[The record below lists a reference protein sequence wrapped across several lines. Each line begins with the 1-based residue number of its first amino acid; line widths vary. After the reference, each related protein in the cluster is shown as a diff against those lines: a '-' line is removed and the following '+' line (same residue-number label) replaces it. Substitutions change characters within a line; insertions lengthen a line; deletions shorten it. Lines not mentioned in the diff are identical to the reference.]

1 MKIGIIGR
9 TNVGKSTLFKALTLE
24 EVGIEDRPFT
34 TIEPNKGVG
43 YVTVECP
50 EKYFDVKCNPHNAPC
65 IDGTRFVPINIIDV
79 AGLVEG
85 ASEGKGLGNK
95 FLNDIMEA
103 DAIIEVIDISG
114 NTDSSGNKTKD
125 FDPAIDIEM
134 VDNEIKKWIA
144 SIISRS
150 RYVGK
155 EDISDIIFKNVSG
168 INIKYSTVKEVVK
181 ELNVKEINEDT
192 ALKMASLMLKKD
204 KPMLILCNKMDSI
217 EDLEER
223 LKKLR
228 ERFNYD
234 FMACSSAAELTI
246 REAEKSGF
254 IRFKDNKI
262 EKLKEL
268 NGDQEKAIN
277 IIDRIIKKYGGTGV
291 KEALNRLAFELK
303 GYKVVFP
310 VEDEKK
316 LTDGFGRIL
325 PDAYLVEK
333 GATPKGVA
341 AMIHSDI
348 AKNYKGAIDCKT
360 GLKVK
365 NDSPVKN
372 EQVLKI
378 IV

>member
-34 TIEPNKGVG
+34 TIKPNKGVG

-333 GATPKGVA
+333 DATPKGVA

-372 EQVLKI
+372 GQVLKI
-378 IV
+378 MV

>member
-24 EVGIEDRPFT
+24 EVEIEDRPFT

-50 EKYFDVKCNPHNAPC
+50 EKYFNVKCNPHNAPC
-65 IDGTRFVPINIIDV
+65 IDGIRFVPINIIDV

-95 FLNDIMEA
+95 FLSDIMEA

-114 NTDSSGNKTKD
+114 NTDSNGNKTKD

-144 SIISRS
+144 SIILRS

-155 EDISDIIFKNVSG
+155 DDIADIIFKNVSG

-181 ELNVKEINEDT
+181 ELNIKEINEDT
-192 ALKMASLMLKKD
+192 AFNMASLMMEKD
-204 KPMLILCNKMDSI
+204 KPILILCNKMDSV

-223 LKKLR
+223 IKKLK
-228 ERFNYD
+228 ERFHYD
-234 FMACSSAAELTI
+234 FMACSAAAELTI
-246 REAEKSGF
+246 KEAEKSGF

-262 EKLKEL
+262 ERLKEL
-268 NGDQEKAIN
+268 SNDQEKAIN
-277 IIDRIIKKYGGTGV
+277 IIEKIIKKYGGTGV
-291 KEALNRLAFELK
+291 REALNHLVFELK

-316 LTDGFGRIL
+316 LTDSIGRIL

-333 GATPKGVA
+333 DATPKDVA

-360 GLKVK
+360 NLKVK
-365 NDSPVKN
+365 NDAPVKN
-372 EQVLKI
+372 GQVLKI
-378 IV
+378 LI

>member
-150 RYVGK
+150 RYIGK

-372 EQVLKI
+372 GQVLKI
-378 IV
+378 MV

>member
-24 EVGIEDRPFT
+24 EVEIEDRPFT

-43 YVTVECP
+43 YVTIECP
-50 EKYFDVKCNPHNAPC
+50 EKYFNVKCNPHNAPC
-65 IDGTRFVPINIIDV
+65 TDGTRFVSINIIDV

-95 FLNDIMEA
+95 FLSDIMEA

-114 NTDSSGNKTKD
+114 NTDSNGNKTKD
-125 FDPAIDIEM
+125 FDPALDIEM
-134 VDNEIKKWIA
+134 VDSEIKKWIA

-192 ALKMASLMLKKD
+192 ALKMASLMMKKD
-204 KPMLILCNKMDSI
+204 KPMLILCNKMDSV
-217 EDLEER
+217 EDLDNR
-223 LKKLR
+223 IKKLK
-228 ERFNYD
+228 ERFDYD
-234 FMACSSAAELTI
+234 FMACSAAAELTI
-246 REAEKSGF
+246 KEAEKGGF

-262 EKLKEL
+262 ERLKEL
-268 NGDQEKAIN
+268 SSDQEKAIN

-291 KEALNRLAFELK
+291 REALNRLVFELK

-333 GATPKGVA
+333 DATPKDVA

-372 EQVLKI
+372 GQVLKI
-378 IV
+378 LV

>member
-24 EVGIEDRPFT
+24 EVEIEDRPFT

-43 YVTVECP
+43 YVTIDCP
-50 EKYFDVKCNPHNAPC
+50 EKYFNVKCTPHNAPC
-65 IDGTRFVPINIIDV
+65 ADGTRFVPINIIDV

-95 FLNDIMEA
+95 FLSEIMEA

-144 SIISRS
+144 SIILRS

-155 EDISDIIFKNVSG
+155 EDIADIIFKNVSG

-181 ELNVKEINEDT
+181 ELGIKEINDET
-192 ALKMASLMLKKD
+192 AVKMASLMMKKD
-204 KPMLILCNKMDSI
+204 KPLLVLCNKMDSVQ
-217 EDLEER
+217 DLDER
-223 LKKLR
+223 LRKLR
-228 ERFNYD
+228 EKFDYE
-234 FMACSSAAELTI
+234 FMACSAAAELTI
-246 REAEKSGF
+246 KEAEKNGF
-254 IRFKDNKI
+254 IRFKDG
-262 EKLKEL
+262 KLERIKEL
-268 NGDQEKAIN
+268 SGEQENAIK
-277 IIDRIIKKYGGTGV
+277 IIDNIIKKYGSTGV
-291 KEALNRLAFELK
+291 REALNHLVFELK

-310 VEDEKK
+310 VEDEKR
-316 LTDGFGRIL
+316 LTDGFGRVL

-333 GATPKGVA
+333 DTNPKGVA
-341 AMIHSDI
+341 AKIHSDV
-348 AKNYKGAIDCKT
+348 AKNYKGAVDCKT

-372 EQVLKI
+372 GQVLKI
-378 IV
+378 LV

>member
-24 EVGIEDRPFT
+24 EVEIEDRPFT

-43 YVTVECP
+43 YVNVICP
-50 EKYFDVKCNPHNAPC
+50 EKDFNVKCTPHNAPC
-65 IDGTRFVPINIIDV
+65 IDGIRFVPINIIDV

-95 FLNDIMEA
+95 FLNDIMQA

-125 FDPAIDIEM
+125 FDPAIDVEM
-134 VDNEIKKWIA
+134 VDNEIKRWIA

-150 RYVGK
+150 RYLGK
-155 EDISDIIFKNVSG
+155 EDISDVIFKNVSG

-181 ELNVKEINEDT
+181 ELAIKEINDET
-192 ALKMASLMLKKD
+192 SIKMASLMMKKD
-204 KPMLILCNKMDSI
+204 KPMLILCNKMDAVPDLDKRI
-217 EDLEER
+217 EK
-223 LKKLR
+223 LKEKFDY
-228 ERFNYD
+228 E
-234 FMACSSAAELTI
+234 FMACSAAAELTI
-246 REAEKSGF
+246 KEAEKNGF
-254 IRFKDNKI
+254 VHFKDG
-262 EKLKEL
+262 KLERTKEL
-268 NGDQEKAIN
+268 SGEQEKAIN
-277 IIDRIIKKYGGTGV
+277 IIDNIIKKYGSTGV
-291 KEALNRLAFELK
+291 KEALNHLVFELK

-316 LTDGFGRIL
+316 LTDGFGRVL
-325 PDAYLVEK
+325 PDAYLVERD
-333 GATPKGVA
+333 ATPRDVA
-341 AMIHSDI
+341 AMIHTDV

-360 GLKVK
+360 GLKIK

-372 EQVLKI
+372 NQVIKI
-378 IV
+378 LV

>member
-24 EVGIEDRPFT
+24 EVEIEDRPFT

-43 YVTVECP
+43 YVTIECP
-50 EKYFDVKCNPHNAPC
+50 EKYFNVKCNPHNAPC
-65 IDGTRFVPINIIDV
+65 TDGTRFVSINIIDV

-95 FLNDIMEA
+95 FLSDIMEA

-114 NTDSSGNKTKD
+114 NTDSNGNKTKD
-125 FDPAIDIEM
+125 FDPALDIEV
-134 VDNEIKKWIA
+134 VDSEIKKWIA

-192 ALKMASLMLKKD
+192 ALKMASLMMKKD
-204 KPMLILCNKMDSI
+204 KPMLILCNKMDSV
-217 EDLEER
+217 EDLDNR
-223 LKKLR
+223 IKKLK
-228 ERFNYD
+228 ERFDYD
-234 FMACSSAAELTI
+234 FMACSAAAELTI
-246 REAEKSGF
+246 KEAEKGGF

-262 EKLKEL
+262 ERLKEL
-268 NGDQEKAIN
+268 SSDQEKAIN

-291 KEALNRLAFELK
+291 REALNRLVFELK

-333 GATPKGVA
+333 DATPKDVA

-372 EQVLKI
+372 GQVLKI
-378 IV
+378 LV

>member
-34 TIEPNKGVG
+34 TIKPNKGVG

-181 ELNVKEINEDT
+181 ELNIKEINEDT

-333 GATPKGVA
+333 DATPKGVA

>member
-34 TIEPNKGVG
+34 TIKPNKGVG

-150 RYVGK
+150 RYIGK

-333 GATPKGVA
+333 DATPKGVA

-372 EQVLKI
+372 GQVLKI
-378 IV
+378 MV

>member
-24 EVGIEDRPFT
+24 EVEIEDRPFT

-50 EKYFDVKCNPHNAPC
+50 EKYFNVKCNPHNAPC
-65 IDGTRFVPINIIDV
+65 IDGIRFVPINIIDV

-95 FLNDIMEA
+95 FLSDIMEA

-114 NTDSSGNKTKD
+114 NTDSNGNKTKD

-144 SIISRS
+144 SIILRS

-155 EDISDIIFKNVSG
+155 DDIADIIFKNVSG

-181 ELNVKEINEDT
+181 ELNIKEINEDT
-192 ALKMASLMLKKD
+192 ALNMASLMMKKD
-204 KPMLILCNKMDSI
+204 KPILILCNKMDSV

-223 LKKLR
+223 IKKLK
-228 ERFNYD
+228 ERFHYD
-234 FMACSSAAELTI
+234 FMACSAAAELTI
-246 REAEKSGF
+246 KEAEKSGF

-262 EKLKEL
+262 ERLKEL
-268 NGDQEKAIN
+268 SNDQEKAIN
-277 IIDRIIKKYGGTGV
+277 IIEKIIKKYGGTGV
-291 KEALNRLAFELK
+291 REALNHLVFELK

-316 LTDGFGRIL
+316 LTDSIGRIL

-333 GATPKGVA
+333 DATPKDVA

-360 GLKVK
+360 NLKVK
-365 NDSPVKN
+365 NDAPVKN
-372 EQVLKI
+372 GQVLKI
-378 IV
+378 LI

>member
-24 EVGIEDRPFT
+24 EVEIEDRPFT

-50 EKYFDVKCNPHNAPC
+50 EKYFNVKCNPHNAPC
-65 IDGTRFVPINIIDV
+65 VDGTRFVPINIIDV

-95 FLNDIMEA
+95 FLSDIMEA

-125 FDPAIDIEM
+125 FDPGIDIEM

-155 EDISDIIFKNVSG
+155 EDIADVIFKNVSG

-181 ELNVKEINEDT
+181 ELDVKEINDDT
-192 ALKMASLMLKKD
+192 ALDMASLLMKKD
-204 KPMLILCNKMDSI
+204 KPMLILCNKMDSV

-223 LKKLR
+223 MKRLK
-228 ERFNYD
+228 ERFDYQ
-234 FMACSSAAELTI
+234 FMACSAAAELTI
-246 REAEKSGF
+246 REAEKNGF
-254 IRFKDNKI
+254 IRFKNNRL

-268 NGDQEKAIN
+268 SSDQEKAIG
-277 IIDRIIKKYGGTGV
+277 IIEKIIKKYGGTGV
-291 KEALNRLAFELK
+291 REALNRLVFELK

-316 LTDGFGRIL
+316 LTDGFGRVL

-333 GATPKGVA
+333 DATPKDVA

-372 EQVLKI
+372 GQVLKI
-378 IV
+378 LV

>member
-24 EVGIEDRPFT
+24 EVEIEDRPFT

-43 YVTVECP
+43 YVNVICP
-50 EKYFDVKCNPHNAPC
+50 EKDFNVKCTPHNAPC
-65 IDGTRFVPINIIDV
+65 IDGIRFVPINIIDV

-95 FLNDIMEA
+95 FLNDIMQA

-125 FDPAIDIEM
+125 FDPAIDVEM
-134 VDNEIKKWIA
+134 VDNEIKRWIA

-150 RYVGK
+150 RYLGK
-155 EDISDIIFKNVSG
+155 EDISDVIFKNVSG

-181 ELNVKEINEDT
+181 ELAIKEINDET
-192 ALKMASLMLKKD
+192 SIKMASLMMKKD
-204 KPMLILCNKMDSI
+204 KPMLILCNKMDAVPDLDKRI
-217 EDLEER
+217 EK
-223 LKKLR
+223 LKEKFDY
-228 ERFNYD
+228 EY
-234 FMACSSAAELTI
+234 MACSAAAELTI
-246 REAEKSGF
+246 KEAEKNGF
-254 IRFKDNKI
+254 VHFKDG
-262 EKLKEL
+262 KLERTKEL
-268 NGDQEKAIN
+268 SGEQEKAIN
-277 IIDRIIKKYGGTGV
+277 IIDNIIKKYGSTGV
-291 KEALNRLAFELK
+291 KEALNHLVFELK

-316 LTDGFGRIL
+316 LTDGFGRVL
-325 PDAYLVEK
+325 PDAYLVERD
-333 GATPKGVA
+333 ATPRDVA
-341 AMIHSDI
+341 AMIHTDV

-360 GLKVK
+360 GLKIK

-372 EQVLKI
+372 NQVIKI
-378 IV
+378 LV

>member
-1 MKIGIIGR
+1 MKVGIIGR

-24 EVGIEDRPFT
+24 EVEIEDRPFT

-50 EKYFDVKCNPHNAPC
+50 EVYFNVKCNPHNAPC

-95 FLNDIMEA
+95 FLSDIMEA

-134 VDNEIKKWIA
+134 VDNEIKRWIA
-144 SIISRS
+144 SIIARS

-155 EDISDIIFKNVSG
+155 EDIADIIFKNVSG
-168 INIKYSTVKEVVK
+168 INIKYSTVKETVK
-181 ELNVKEINEDT
+181 ELNVKEINDDT
-192 ALKMASLMLKKD
+192 ALKMASLMMKKD
-204 KPMLILCNKMDSI
+204 KPMLILCNKMDSV
-217 EDLEER
+217 EDLEGR
-223 LKKLR
+223 IKKLK
-228 ERFNYD
+228 EKFDYE
-234 FMACSSAAELTI
+234 FMACSAAAELTI
-246 REAEKSGF
+246 REAEKNGF
-254 IRFKDNKI
+254 IRFKDGKL
-262 EKLKEL
+262 ERLKEL
-268 NGDQEKAIN
+268 SSDQEKAIN
-277 IIDRIIKKYGGTGV
+277 IIDKIIKKYQGTGV
-291 KEALNRLAFELK
+291 REALNRLVFELK
-303 GYKVVFP
+303 GYKTVFP

-333 GATPKGVA
+333 DATPKDVA

-365 NDSPVKN
+365 NDFPVKN
-372 EQVLKI
+372 GQVLKI
-378 IV
+378 LV

>member
-24 EVGIEDRPFT
+24 EVEIEDRPFT

-43 YVTVECP
+43 YVTIDCP
-50 EKYFDVKCNPHNAPC
+50 EKYFNVKCTPHNAPC
-65 IDGTRFVPINIIDV
+65 ADGTRFVPINIIDV

-95 FLNDIMEA
+95 FLSEIMEA

-144 SIISRS
+144 SIILRS

-155 EDISDIIFKNVSG
+155 EDIADIIFKNVSG

-181 ELNVKEINEDT
+181 ELGIKEINDET
-192 ALKMASLMLKKD
+192 AVKMASLMMKKD
-204 KPMLILCNKMDSI
+204 KPLLVLCNKMDSVQ
-217 EDLEER
+217 DLDER
-223 LKKLR
+223 LRKLR
-228 ERFNYD
+228 EKFDYE
-234 FMACSSAAELTI
+234 FMACSAAAELTI
-246 REAEKSGF
+246 KEAEKNGF
-254 IRFKDNKI
+254 IRFKDG
-262 EKLKEL
+262 KLERIKEL
-268 NGDQEKAIN
+268 SGEQENAIK
-277 IIDRIIKKYGGTGV
+277 IIDNIIKKYGSTGV
-291 KEALNRLAFELK
+291 REALNHLVFELK

-310 VEDEKK
+310 VEDEKR

-333 GATPKGVA
+333 DTNPKGVA
-341 AMIHSDI
+341 AKIHSDV
-348 AKNYKGAIDCKT
+348 AKNYKGAVDCKT

-372 EQVLKI
+372 GQVLKI
-378 IV
+378 LV

>member
-150 RYVGK
+150 RYIGK

-333 GATPKGVA
+333 DATPKGVA

-372 EQVLKI
+372 GQVLKI
-378 IV
+378 MV

>member
-24 EVGIEDRPFT
+24 EVEIEDRPFT

-50 EKYFDVKCNPHNAPC
+50 EKHFNVKCNPHNSPC

-95 FLNDIMEA
+95 FLSDIMEA

-114 NTDSSGNKTKD
+114 NTDSNGNKTKD

-168 INIKYSTVKEVVK
+168 INIKYSTVKETVK

-192 ALKMASLMLKKD
+192 ALKMASLMMKKD
-204 KPMLILCNKMDSI
+204 KPMLILCNKMDSV

-223 LKKLR
+223 IKKLR
-228 ERFNYD
+228 ERFDYD
-234 FMACSSAAELTI
+234 FMACSAAAELTI
-246 REAEKSGF
+246 REAEKGGF

-262 EKLKEL
+262 ERLKEL
-268 NGDQEKAIN
+268 SSDQEKAIN

-291 KEALNRLAFELK
+291 REALNHLVFELK

-333 GATPKGVA
+333 DATPKDVA

-372 EQVLKI
+372 GQVLKI
-378 IV
+378 LV

>member
-333 GATPKGVA
+333 DATPKGVA

>member
-1 MKIGIIGR
+1 MKVGIIGR

-24 EVGIEDRPFT
+24 EVEIEDRPFT

-50 EKYFDVKCNPHNAPC
+50 EVYFNVKCNPHNAPC

-95 FLNDIMEA
+95 FLSDIMEA

-134 VDNEIKKWIA
+134 VDNEIKRWIA
-144 SIISRS
+144 SIIARS

-155 EDISDIIFKNVSG
+155 EEIADIIFKNVSG
-168 INIKYSTVKEVVK
+168 INIKYSTVKETVK
-181 ELNVKEINEDT
+181 ELNVKEINDDT
-192 ALKMASLMLKKD
+192 ALKMASLMMKKD
-204 KPMLILCNKMDSI
+204 KPMLILCNKMDSV
-217 EDLEER
+217 EDLEGR
-223 LKKLR
+223 IKKLK
-228 ERFNYD
+228 EKFDYE
-234 FMACSSAAELTI
+234 FMACSAAAELTI
-246 REAEKSGF
+246 REAEKNGF
-254 IRFKDNKI
+254 IRFKDGKL
-262 EKLKEL
+262 ERLKEL
-268 NGDQEKAIN
+268 SSDQEKAIN
-277 IIDRIIKKYGGTGV
+277 IIDKIIKKYQGTGV
-291 KEALNRLAFELK
+291 REALNRLVFELK
-303 GYKVVFP
+303 GYKTVFP

-333 GATPKGVA
+333 DATPKDVA

-365 NDSPVKN
+365 NDFPVKN
-372 EQVLKI
+372 GQVLKI
-378 IV
+378 LV

>member
-24 EVGIEDRPFT
+24 EVEIEDRPFT

-50 EKYFDVKCNPHNAPC
+50 EKYFNVKCNPHNAPC

-95 FLNDIMEA
+95 FLSDIMEA

-114 NTDSSGNKTKD
+114 NTDSNGNKTKD
-125 FDPAIDIEM
+125 FDPAVDIEM

-144 SIISRS
+144 SIISKS

-155 EDISDIIFKNVSG
+155 EDIADIIFKNVSG
-168 INIKYSTVKEVVK
+168 INIKYQTVKEVVK
-181 ELNVKEINEDT
+181 ELNIKEINDDT
-192 ALKMASLMLKKD
+192 AAKMASLMMRKE
-204 KPMLILCNKMDSI
+204 KPMLILCNKMDSV
-217 EDLEER
+217 ENLEER
-223 LKKLR
+223 IKNLKKK
-228 ERFNYD
+228 FNYD
-234 FMACSSAAELTI
+234 FMACSAAAELTI
-246 REAEKSGF
+246 KEAEKNGF
-254 IRFKDNKI
+254 IRFKDGSI
-262 EKLKEL
+262 ERLKEL
-268 NGDQEKAIN
+268 SNDQEKAIN
-277 IIDRIIKKYGGTGV
+277 IIDKIIKKYGGTGV
-291 KEALNRLAFELK
+291 REALNHLVFELK

-333 GATPKGVA
+333 DATPKDVA
-341 AMIHSDI
+341 EMIHSDI

-360 GLKVK
+360 NLKVK
-365 NDSPVKN
+365 NDLPVKN
-372 EQVLKI
+372 GQVLKI
-378 IV
+378 LV

>member
-24 EVGIEDRPFT
+24 EVEIEDRPFT

-43 YVTVECP
+43 YVNVICP
-50 EKYFDVKCNPHNAPC
+50 EKDFNVKCTPHNAPC
-65 IDGTRFVPINIIDV
+65 IDGIRFVPINIIDV

-95 FLNDIMEA
+95 FLNDIMQA

-125 FDPAIDIEM
+125 FDPAIDVEM
-134 VDNEIKKWIA
+134 VDNEIKRWIA

-150 RYVGK
+150 RYLGK
-155 EDISDIIFKNVSG
+155 EDLSDVIFKNVSG

-181 ELNVKEINEDT
+181 ELAIKEINDET
-192 ALKMASLMLKKD
+192 SIKMASLMMKKD
-204 KPMLILCNKMDSI
+204 KPMLILCNKMDAVPDLDKRI
-217 EDLEER
+217 EK
-223 LKKLR
+223 LKEKFDY
-228 ERFNYD
+228 E
-234 FMACSSAAELTI
+234 FMACSAAAELTI
-246 REAEKSGF
+246 KEAEKNGF
-254 IRFKDNKI
+254 VHFKDG
-262 EKLKEL
+262 KLERTKEL
-268 NGDQEKAIN
+268 SGEQEKAIN
-277 IIDRIIKKYGGTGV
+277 IIDNIIKKYGSTGV
-291 KEALNRLAFELK
+291 KEALNHLVFELK

-316 LTDGFGRIL
+316 LTDGFGRVL
-325 PDAYLVEK
+325 PDAYLVERD
-333 GATPKGVA
+333 ATPRDVA
-341 AMIHSDI
+341 AMIHTDV

-360 GLKVK
+360 GLKIK

-372 EQVLKI
+372 NQVIKI
-378 IV
+378 LV

>member
-24 EVGIEDRPFT
+24 EVEIEDRPFT

-50 EKYFDVKCNPHNAPC
+50 EKYFNVKCNPHNAPC

-95 FLNDIMEA
+95 FLSDIMEA

-155 EDISDIIFKNVSG
+155 EDIADIIFKNVSG

-192 ALKMASLMLKKD
+192 ALKMASLMMKKD
-204 KPMLILCNKMDSI
+204 KPMLILCNKMDSV

-223 LKKLR
+223 IKKLR
-228 ERFNYD
+228 ERFDYD
-234 FMACSSAAELTI
+234 FMACSAAAELTI
-246 REAEKSGF
+246 REAEKGGF

-262 EKLKEL
+262 ERLKEL
-268 NGDQEKAIN
+268 SSDQEKAIN

-291 KEALNRLAFELK
+291 REALNRLVFELK

-316 LTDGFGRIL
+316 LTDGFGRVL

-333 GATPKGVA
+333 DATPKEVA

-365 NDSPVKN
+365 NDYPVKN
-372 EQVLKI
+372 GQVLKI
-378 IV
+378 LV

>member
-24 EVGIEDRPFT
+24 EVEIEDRPFT

-43 YVTVECP
+43 YVNVICP
-50 EKYFDVKCNPHNAPC
+50 EKDFNVKCTPHNAPC
-65 IDGTRFVPINIIDV
+65 IDGIRFVPINIIDV

-95 FLNDIMEA
+95 FLNDIMQA

-125 FDPAIDIEM
+125 FDPAIDVEM
-134 VDNEIKKWIA
+134 VDNEIKRWIA

-150 RYVGK
+150 RYLGK
-155 EDISDIIFKNVSG
+155 EDISDVIFKNVSG

-181 ELNVKEINEDT
+181 ELAIKEINDET
-192 ALKMASLMLKKD
+192 SIKMASLMMKKD
-204 KPMLILCNKMDSI
+204 KPMLILCNKMDAVPDLNKRI
-217 EDLEER
+217 EK
-223 LKKLR
+223 LKEKFDY
-228 ERFNYD
+228 E
-234 FMACSSAAELTI
+234 FMACSAAAELTI
-246 REAEKSGF
+246 KEAEKNGF
-254 IRFKDNKI
+254 VHFKDG
-262 EKLKEL
+262 KLERTKEL
-268 NGDQEKAIN
+268 SGEQEKAIN
-277 IIDRIIKKYGGTGV
+277 IIDNIIKKYGSTGV
-291 KEALNRLAFELK
+291 KEALNHLVFELK

-316 LTDGFGRIL
+316 LTDGFGRVL
-325 PDAYLVEK
+325 PDAYLVERD
-333 GATPKGVA
+333 ATPRDVA
-341 AMIHSDI
+341 AMIHTDV

-360 GLKVK
+360 GLKIK

-372 EQVLKI
+372 NQVIKI
-378 IV
+378 LV

>member
-24 EVGIEDRPFT
+24 EVEIEDRPFT

-50 EKYFDVKCNPHNAPC
+50 EKYFNVKCNPHNAPC
-65 IDGTRFVPINIIDV
+65 VDGIRFVPINIIDV

-95 FLNDIMEA
+95 FLSDIMEA

-114 NTDSSGNKTKD
+114 NTDSSGNKAKD

-134 VDNEIKKWIA
+134 VDNEIRKWIA

-150 RYVGK
+150 RYIGK
-155 EDISDIIFKNVSG
+155 EDIADIIFKNVSG

-181 ELNVKEINEDT
+181 ELNIKEINEDT
-192 ALKMASLMLKKD
+192 ALKMASLLMKKD
-204 KPMLILCNKMDSI
+204 KPMLILCNKMDSV
-217 EDLEER
+217 EDLDER
-223 LKKLR
+223 IKKLK
-228 ERFNYD
+228 ERFDYD
-234 FMACSSAAELTI
+234 FMACSAAAELTI
-246 REAEKSGF
+246 REAEKNGF
-254 IRFKDNKI
+254 IRFKDGRL
-262 EKLKEL
+262 ERLKEL
-268 NGDQEKAIN
+268 SNDQEKAIN
-277 IIDRIIKKYGGTGV
+277 IIEKIIKKYGGTGV
-291 KEALNRLAFELK
+291 REALNHLVFELK

-333 GATPKGVA
+333 NATPKDVA

-372 EQVLKI
+372 GQVLKI
-378 IV
+378 LV

>member
-1 MKIGIIGR
+1 M
-9 TNVGKSTLFKALTLE
+9 GKSTLFKALTLE
-24 EVGIEDRPFT
+24 EVEIEDRPFT

-50 EKYFDVKCNPHNAPC
+50 EKYFNVKCNPHNAPC
-65 IDGTRFVPINIIDV
+65 IDGIRFVPINIIDV

-95 FLNDIMEA
+95 FLSDIMEA

-114 NTDSSGNKTKD
+114 NTDSNGNKTKD

-144 SIISRS
+144 SIILRS

-155 EDISDIIFKNVSG
+155 DDIADIIFKNVSG

-181 ELNVKEINEDT
+181 ELNIKEINEDT
-192 ALKMASLMLKKD
+192 AFNMASLMMEKD
-204 KPMLILCNKMDSI
+204 KPILILCNKMDSV

-223 LKKLR
+223 IKKLK
-228 ERFNYD
+228 ERFHYD
-234 FMACSSAAELTI
+234 FMACSAAAELTI
-246 REAEKSGF
+246 KEAEKSGF

-262 EKLKEL
+262 ERLKEL
-268 NGDQEKAIN
+268 SNDQEKAIN
-277 IIDRIIKKYGGTGV
+277 IIEKIIKKYGGTGV
-291 KEALNRLAFELK
+291 REALNHLVFELK

-316 LTDGFGRIL
+316 LTDSIGRIL

-333 GATPKGVA
+333 DATPKDVA

-360 GLKVK
+360 NLKVK
-365 NDSPVKN
+365 NDAPVKN
-372 EQVLKI
+372 GQVLKI
-378 IV
+378 LI

>member
-24 EVGIEDRPFT
+24 EVDIEDRPFT

-43 YVTVECP
+43 YVTTECP
-50 EKYFDVKCNPHNAPC
+50 EKHFNVKCNPHNSPC
-65 IDGTRFVPINIIDV
+65 VNGTRFVPVSIIDV

-95 FLNDIMEA
+95 FLSDIMEA

-155 EDISDIIFKNVSG
+155 EDIADIIFKNVSG

-181 ELNVKEINEDT
+181 ELNIKEINDET
-192 ALKMASLMLKKD
+192 ALKMASLMMKKD
-204 KPMLILCNKMDSI
+204 KPILILCNKMDSI
-217 EDLEER
+217 EDLEEKI
-223 LKKLR
+223 KKLR
-228 ERFNYD
+228 ERFDYE
-234 FMACSSAAELTI
+234 FMACSAAAELTI
-246 REAEKSGF
+246 REAEKNGF
-254 IRFKDNKI
+254 IRVKDGKI
-262 EKLKEL
+262 ERLKGL
-268 NGDQEKAIN
+268 SSDQEKAID
-277 IIDRIIKKYGGTGV
+277 IIDKIVKKYGSTGV
-291 KEALNRLAFELK
+291 IEALNHLVFELK

-310 VEDEKK
+310 VEDDKK
-316 LTDGFGRIL
+316 LTDGFARIL
-325 PDAYLVEK
+325 PDAYLVEND
-333 GATPKGVA
+333 ATPKDVA
-341 AMIHSDI
+341 ARIHTDI

-372 EQVLKI
+372 GQVLKI
-378 IV
+378 II

>member
-24 EVGIEDRPFT
+24 EVEIEDRPFT

-43 YVTVECP
+43 YVTIDCP
-50 EKYFDVKCNPHNAPC
+50 EKYFNVKCTPHNAPC
-65 IDGTRFVPINIIDV
+65 ADGTRFVPINIIDV

-95 FLNDIMEA
+95 FLSEIMEA

-114 NTDSSGNKTKD
+114 NTDSSGNKTKY

-144 SIISRS
+144 SIILRS

-155 EDISDIIFKNVSG
+155 EDIADIIFKNVSG

-181 ELNVKEINEDT
+181 ELGIKEINDET
-192 ALKMASLMLKKD
+192 AVKMASLMMKKD
-204 KPMLILCNKMDSI
+204 KPLLVLCNKMDSVQ
-217 EDLEER
+217 DLDER
-223 LKKLR
+223 LRKLR
-228 ERFNYD
+228 EKFDYE
-234 FMACSSAAELTI
+234 FMACSAAAELTI
-246 REAEKSGF
+246 KEAEKNGF
-254 IRFKDNKI
+254 IRFKDG
-262 EKLKEL
+262 KLERIKEL
-268 NGDQEKAIN
+268 SGEQENAIK
-277 IIDRIIKKYGGTGV
+277 IIDNIIKKYGSTGV
-291 KEALNRLAFELK
+291 REALNHLVFELK

-310 VEDEKK
+310 VEDEKR

-333 GATPKGVA
+333 DTNPKGVA
-341 AMIHSDI
+341 AKIHSDV
-348 AKNYKGAIDCKT
+348 AKNYKGAVDCKT

-372 EQVLKI
+372 GQVLKI
-378 IV
+378 LV

>member
-24 EVGIEDRPFT
+24 EVDIEDRPFT

-43 YVTVECP
+43 YVSFECP
-50 EKYFDVKCNPHNAPC
+50 EKYFKVKCNPHNAPC
-65 IDGTRFVPINIIDV
+65 VDGTRFVPINIIDV
-79 AGLVEG
+79 AGLVED

-95 FLNDIMEA
+95 FLSDIMEA

-114 NTDSSGNKTKD
+114 NTDSSGNKTKG

-134 VDNEIKKWIA
+134 VDKEIKKWIA

-150 RYVGK
+150 KYVGK
-155 EDISDIIFKNVSG
+155 EDISDVIFKNVSG

-181 ELNVKEINEDT
+181 ELGIKEINDET
-192 ALKMASLMLKKD
+192 ALKMASLMMKKD
-204 KPMLILCNKMDSI
+204 KPMLILCNKMDSVD
-217 EDLEER
+217 DLDER
-223 LKKLR
+223 IKKLK
-228 ERFNYD
+228 ERFDYN
-234 FMACSSAAELTI
+234 FMACSAAAELTI
-246 REAEKSGF
+246 REAEKNGF
-254 IRFKDNKI
+254 IRVKDGKI
-262 EKLKEL
+262 ERLKDL
-268 NGDQEKAIN
+268 SGDQEKAIG
-277 IIDRIIKKYGGTGV
+277 IIENIIKKYGSTGV
-291 KEALNRLAFELK
+291 KEALNRLVFELK

-316 LTDGFGRIL
+316 LTDGFGRVL
-325 PDAYLVEK
+325 PDAYLVERD
-333 GATPKGVA
+333 ATPKDVA

-372 EQVLKI
+372 GQVLKI
-378 IV
+378 LV